1 VNKRELHLA
10 RIRSALAQ
18 IAQLEALYPNVRDP
32 DFKQWKQTTWQSLKE
47 LFDATTY
54 ALRFAQLRFN
64 AAPARYG
71 SRFRHE
77 DPGEIWSGAFKQAH
91 TILEQALEEGA
102 LAESTTGSIVAAPSD
117 VVPTGPESFD
127 ASNVFVSRPTWVSE
141 EFRAG
146 LDGFIG
152 MLEGMGLHP
161 RTLGT
166 TDYPNKAPLDEVIAL
181 LDKCSGAVIL
191 GLPQISVTSG
201 RLKGSIIAEELLL
214 PTEWN
219 HIEAGLAYARGLP
232 LLAIHHL
239 GVRRGIFDLGAMSTF
254 LYERDLSL
262 PAWPLAKDL
271 QGAIAKWK
279 QECLGAQT

>member
-1 VNKRELHLA
+1 VNTRELHLG

-18 IAQLEALYPNVRDP
+18 ITQLEARDPDIRDP
-32 DFKQWKQTTWQSLKE
+32 DFKQWKQATWQSLNA
-47 LFDATTY
+47 LFGPSGY
-54 ALRFAQLRFN
+54 ALRFANLHFN
-64 AAPARYG
+64 AAPPRHR
-71 SRFRHE
+71 SRFRDE
-77 DPGEIWSGAFKQAH
+77 SPSEKWAGAFKQAQ
-91 TILEQALEEGA
+91 TILNHALEEGA
-102 LAESTTGSIVAAPSD
+102 LESSSEDADSTRNE
-117 VVPTGPESFD
+117 VVPARPLDFD
-127 ASNVFVSRPTWVSE
+127 ASNVFLSRPTWVGE
-141 EFRAG
+141 DFRPG

-181 LDKCSGAVIL
+181 LNKCSGAVIL
-191 GLPQISVTSG
+191 GLPQISVTG
-201 RLKGSIIAEELLL
+201 GFLKDSAIAKELLL

-239 GVRRGIFDLGAMSTF
+239 GVRRGIFDRGAMSTF
-254 LYERDLSL
+254 LYERDLAS

-271 QGAIAKWK
+271 
-279 QECLGAQT
+279 